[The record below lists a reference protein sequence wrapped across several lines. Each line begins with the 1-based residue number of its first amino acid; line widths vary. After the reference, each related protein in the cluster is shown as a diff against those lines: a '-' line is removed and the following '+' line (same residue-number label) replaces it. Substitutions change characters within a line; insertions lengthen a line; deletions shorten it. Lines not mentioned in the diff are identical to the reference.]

1 MSFVSRPIRGSRD
14 QIREKS
20 SHFTDFAE
28 NFCSFVKQLNLL
40 LEILNRT
47 KSKII
52 YTETFDSYRMRSPS
66 EIKRVIEGRLRSY
79 LSRDRTGIRREVLRL
94 FVKTRSITIA
104 ELVFELQK
112 QFTVTFHA
120 IASMVGIIASRIGI
134 LHSIRNPDG
143 VNSYALKEKYVEIV
157 IGIVGVC

>member
-1 MSFVSRPIRGSRD
+1 
-14 QIREKS
+14 
-20 SHFTDFAE
+20 
-28 NFCSFVKQLNLL
+28 
-40 LEILNRT
+40 
-47 KSKII
+47 
-52 YTETFDSYRMRSPS
+52 MRSPS

-104 ELVFELQK
+104 ELVIELQK

-134 LHSIRNPDG
+134 LHSVRNADG
-143 VNSYALKEKYVEIV
+143 VNSYALKEKYVDIV